1 LDPVGFTWA
10 SSVGE
15 MTIVELTVISRE
27 AVVDPCAFVAVN
39 VAVKVP
45 ELV

>member
-1 LDPVGFTWA
+1 VGFTWA

-15 MTIVELTVISRE
+15 TTTVELTVISRE
-27 AVVDPCAFVAVN
+27 AVVDPCGFAAVN
-39 VAVKVP
+39 VAVNVP